1 MTQHNTAVLDSML
14 DKGQAESEYWSIL
27 TDPTRTSPEDKD
39 ALTHAMTVLGFS
51 AQDVEADLAALTEY
65 RDLPAR
71 ERAEESEAKAAE
83 KALEKAGEALSRARA
98 DIERRFKVDRLAKL
112 AEVDEI
118 GKKKR
123 QAAELLQSGLKS
135 ANDDVF
141 FHRQQRGQLRKAA
154 NENPRIRRFLE
165 RQIRILA
172 ADTMPTA
179 T

>member
-83 KALEKAGEALSRARA
+83 KAYEKARKALLQARA
-98 DIERRFKVDRLAKL
+98 DVEQWSVDRLAKQ
-112 AEVDEI
+112 AEVNQI
-118 GKKKR
+118 GIKKR
-123 QAAELLQSGLKS
+123 KAVELLQSDLDS
-135 ANDDVF
+135 ADGNVF